1 MTLCPVCN
9 NPMSYEHEEG
19 HPPPMRPFAFDLD
32 VSMGDA
38 IRTIKAALDDEGLR
52 LTQGDNARQQ
62 ITSVVSGGKKVV
74 LVPKHRIVKGA

>member
-19 HPPPMRPFAFDLD
+19 HPPPVRAFLFDTG
-32 VSMGDA
+32 VSLGDA
-38 IRTIKAALDDEGLR
+38 IRAIKAGLDDEGLR

-62 ITSVVSGGKKVV
+62 ITSVIEGGKKVV
-74 LVPKHRIVKGA
+74 LVPKHRIVRAS